1 MVVVA
6 RVPTVIWQGMW
17 IGEEGLSLGRPLVED
32 PALLGHSHALVEK
45 TTHV

>member
-6 RVPTVIWQGMW
+6 RVPTVIWQGVW
-17 IGEEGLSLGRPLVED
+17 TGEEGFSLGRPLMEE
-32 PALLGHSHALVEK
+32 PAFLGYSHSLEK